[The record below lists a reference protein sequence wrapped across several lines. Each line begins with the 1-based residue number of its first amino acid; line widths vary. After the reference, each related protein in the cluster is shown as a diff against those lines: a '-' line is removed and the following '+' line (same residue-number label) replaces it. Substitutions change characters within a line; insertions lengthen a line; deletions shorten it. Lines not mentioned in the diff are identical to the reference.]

1 MRWIDTL
8 RYAEEAGASD
18 RDPSTEETV
27 INMPRQDFT
36 RLASGPPNQDEHELA
51 EHVKQRQI
59 ALAVAYAT
67 AARAR

>member
-36 RLASGPPNQDEHELA
+36 RLLNGPPSEDEHELA

-59 ALAVAYAT
+59 ALAVAYAA

>member
-27 INMPRQDFT
+27 INMPRQDVT
-36 RLASGPPNQDEHELA
+36 RLVGHPSNEDEHELA
-51 EHVKQRQI
+51 EDVKQRQI
-59 ALAVAYAT
+59 TLAVAYAA

>member
-27 INMPRQDFT
+27 INMPRQDIT
-36 RLASGPPNQDEHELA
+36 QPVSDSSREDEHELA
-51 EHVKQRQI
+51 DAVKQRQI
-59 ALAVAYAT
+59 TLAVAYLA

>member
-1 MRWIDTL
+1 MRWLNTL

-36 RLASGPPNQDEHELA
+36 GLLNGPPSEDEHELA

-59 ALAVAYAT
+59 ALAVAYAA